1 VAGPDHPDGHL
12 NHGALVSQRANIEV
26 QHRRRSARV
35 RSSLRSLYMYGL
47 EVKLP
52 SRAHVEQLVS
62 FDRERRRRGYYADQP
77 GRQGH
82 FLCDMLRE

>member
-1 VAGPDHPDGHL
+1 
-12 NHGALVSQRANIEV
+12 
-26 QHRRRSARV
+26 
-35 RSSLRSLYMYGL
+35 MYGL

-62 FDRERRRRGYYADQP
+62 FDRERRRRGYYDDQP